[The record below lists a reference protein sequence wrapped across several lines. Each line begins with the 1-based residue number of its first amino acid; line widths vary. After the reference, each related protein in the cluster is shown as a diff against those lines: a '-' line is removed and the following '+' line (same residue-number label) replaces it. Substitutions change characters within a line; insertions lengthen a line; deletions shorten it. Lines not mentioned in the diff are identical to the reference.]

1 MLYVPRPFQGIITGH
16 ELDNPRCAVFA
27 DMGVGKTVSTLSALD
42 NILLIHGGPILI
54 LAPLRVALSTW
65 PDECRK
71 WDHLKHLR
79 VCPIIG
85 TLAERREA
93 LKIPADIYTMNYD
106 NLVWLVEYFGSG
118 WPFETVVAD
127 ELTRLKSFR
136 VRQGGKRSQALGK
149 VAHKYIKRFIGLTGT
164 PAPNGLQDLWG
175 QFWFIDAGQRLG
187 RTYSAFIQ
195 RWFRASY
202 DGYGIVPTEYAAQ
215 QIQDAIKDVCVTI
228 RTADWFDVKKPIVTD
243 IYVDLPV
250 KVRAMYRS
258 MEKELFCELSKSTVQ
273 AFNAATM
280 SQKLLQ
286 LASGAVYINPQ
297 KEWEE
302 VHHAKVDAL
311 RSIVE
316 EANGAPVLVAYHF
329 KSDLTRLLKAFPQ
342 GRVLD
347 AQQKTQAEWN
357 AGLIPVLFA
366 HPASAGHGLNL
377 QLGGNRLVYF
387 SHDWNLEN
395 RLQILERI
403 GPVRQMQSKLDRPV
417 FVYNI
422 IARHTIDED
431 VIERSDE
438 KKSVQDVLLNAMR
451 RRRA

>member
-1 MLYVPRPFQGIITGH
+1 VIYTPRPFQGIITDH
-16 ELDNPRCAVFA
+16 ELDNPRCVVFA
-27 DMGVGKTVSTLSALD
+27 DMGVGKTVSTLTALD
-42 NILLIHGGPILI
+42 QVLLIHGGPILV

-79 VCPIIG
+79 VCPIVG
-85 TLAERREA
+85 TLAQRLDAVRT
-93 LKIPADIYTMNYD
+93 PADIYTLNYD
-106 NLVWLVEYFGSG
+106 NMVWLTEYFGTG

-136 VRQGGKRSQALGK
+136 IRQGGKRSQALGR
-149 VAHKYIKRFIGLTGT
+149 VAHTRVKRFIGLTGT

-175 QFWFIDAGQRLG
+175 QFWFIDAGVRLG
-187 RTYSAFIQ
+187 RTYSAFKE
-195 RWFRASY
+195 RWFQQSY
-202 DGYGIVPTEYAAQ
+202 DGYGSVPKSYAAE
-215 QIQDAIKDVCVTI
+215 QIQDAIKDLCVTI
-228 RTADWFDVKKPIVTD
+228 RAADWFDVKKPIVND
-243 IYVDLPV
+243 IYIDLPV

-258 MEKELFCELSKSTVQ
+258 MEKALFCDLSKSTVE
-273 AFNAATM
+273 AFNAASM

-286 LASGAVYINPQ
+286 LASGAVYLNPQ
-297 KEWEE
+297 KDWEE
-302 VHHAKVDAL
+302 VHAAKIEAL

-347 AQQKTQAEWN
+347 AKPGTQAEWN
-357 AGLIPVLFA
+357 AGAIPILFA

-377 QLGGNRLVYF
+377 QVGGNILVYF

-403 GPVRQMQSKLDRPV
+403 GPVRQMQSGLDRPV
-417 FVYNI
+417 FVHNI
-422 IARHTIDED
+422 IARNTIDED
-431 VIERSDE
+431 VIDRMDE

-451 RRRA
+451 RRA